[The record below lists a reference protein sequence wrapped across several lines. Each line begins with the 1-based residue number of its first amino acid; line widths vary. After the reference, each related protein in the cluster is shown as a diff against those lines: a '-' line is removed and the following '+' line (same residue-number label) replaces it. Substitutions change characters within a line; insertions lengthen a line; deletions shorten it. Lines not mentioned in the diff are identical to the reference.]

1 MAKRE
6 LRKHVYKQR
15 NGLYFQRRGWPSLKF
30 ANEFGTLDFWKE
42 YADILAGKEKPKRVK
57 SGNFEALV
65 ADYRKSP
72 SYTNLK
78 PRTALDY
85 D

>member
-6 LRKHVYKQR
+6 LPKFVYRER
-15 NGLYFQRRGWPSLKF
+15 NGIYFQRRGWPTRKF
-30 ANEFGTLDFWKE
+30 QNEFGTPDFWQE
-42 YADILAGKEKPKRVK
+42 YASILSGEEKPNRIIAR
-57 SGNFEALV
+57 SFAALV
-65 ADYRKSP
+65 QDYRKSP
-72 SYTNLK
+72 RYLRLK